1 MVLTE
6 RTADKT
12 KALQIRGAFYGWTI
26 TAQPM
31 AAPTRLRCAVEE
43 SLTLRSGQMVPSPTS
58 VMAPGPTVM
67 MASSSAPSIMMAPRT
82 VVMTPPTVVAVNLND
97 IAIGFDD
104 ADALLWN
111 RHGGSG
117 ERREQRN

>member
-1 MVLTE
+1 
-6 RTADKT
+6 
-12 KALQIRGAFYGWTI
+12 
-26 TAQPM
+26 
-31 AAPTRLRCAVEE
+31 
-43 SLTLRSGQMVPSPTS
+43 
-58 VMAPGPTVM
+58 
-67 MASSSAPSIMMAPRT
+67 MMAPPT